1 MANLI
6 CWDALNVE
14 GKQGIQRAAYL
25 LDHSGRVGYSNSN
38 NATFNA
44 TPHRPWGDHVPQPN
58 STSTLAAMGTS
69 SD

>member
-1 MANLI
+1 VANLI

-14 GKQGIQRAAYL
+14 GEQGIQRAAYL

-44 TPHRPWGDHVPQPN
+44 TPHRRGVTTYPSQTAPAP
-58 STSTLAAMGTS
+58 
-69 SD
+69 